1 MYEEITQGYQHC
13 DKVICHRCIG
23 DKALSSYIKANGTR
37 RECSYCHKKNTSV
50 SFDDFMGRI
59 MEGVEFMYSRAA
71 DELPVDKGEYVGKT
85 YTSSEIVHNTIADT
99 DNCYAMHFPDSLY
112 FTGIIVLFVVL
123 LSWKNSHCCIDFSRE
138 VMYNASSGL
147 LRESRTNR
155 K

>member
-1 MYEEITQGYQHC
+1 MFPGQ
-13 DKVICHRCIG
+13 
-23 DKALSSYIKANGTR
+23 LSERPRFSNGPVPLPFL
-37 RECSYCHKKNTSV
+37 SV
-50 SFDDFMGRI
+50 GVRLFIVPPFFPASFDI
-59 MEGVEFMYSRAA
+59 EA
-71 DELPVDKGEYVGKT
+71 
-85 YTSSEIVHNTIADT
+85 HT